1 MFERN
6 GNVQLAVLEEKL
18 STVTEVISKLDENIE
33 QLSNLS
39 VNVSKMLAVHEEKLD
54 VSREVSLET
63 ERELE
68 ELSDRLE
75 EKYNCLSKRISVLER
90 RVWMAVGAFTIVVFC
105 FQIGIIEG
113 AALSQKSDIME
124 VYLTE

>member
-18 STVTEVISKLDENIE
+18 STITEVISKLDENLE

-39 VNVSKMLAVHEEKLD
+39 VNISKMIAVHEEKLD
-54 VSREVSLET
+54 VSRENSIETDQKLED
-63 ERELE
+63 
-68 ELSDRLE
+68 LSDKLS
-75 EKYNCLSKRISVLER
+75 EKCSCLSKRISVLER
-90 RVWMAVGAFTIVVFC
+90 RVWMAMGAFAIVAFC

-124 VYLTE
+124 MYRTE